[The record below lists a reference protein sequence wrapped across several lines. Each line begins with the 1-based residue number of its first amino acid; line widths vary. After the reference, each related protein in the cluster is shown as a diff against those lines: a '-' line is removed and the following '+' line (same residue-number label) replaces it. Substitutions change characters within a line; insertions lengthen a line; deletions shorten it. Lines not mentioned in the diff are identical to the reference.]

1 MRSILWGVAFLAA
14 VVAVGVGLSQV
25 GATKTA
31 RKGRDQW
38 PPFL

>member
-1 MRSILWGVAFLAA
+1 MRSILWVATFVAV